1 MDIEGRLHSAQR
13 RSQRTMMK
21 SVQTVSATDRASD
34 DEAIRERV
42 RSQFA
47 VGGACKRNGAPVWN
61 LERGLAWG
69 LAWLLACA
77 LTLSLHAQAVPATG
91 PQQIAFAGL
100 RAVLNQGQPQGQI
113 NAVRAG
119 ATGNLYLLIDQ
130 KDGVR
135 LLETDPSA
143 TNILNQA
150 QIGAKGDIGLA
161 LALDASGNVYVTGT
175 TTSGSLVATSGA
187 AFTSISGTATNS
199 FVAKFGASLGSPI
212 FVTFCGGGSMD
223 ASSIAATSDAV
234 FITGGIYATTLP
246 VTAAGIIQ
254 APAFGSSWNGFV
266 EKFSA
271 TGSSLLY
278 ATYLSGA
285 SGNTTPTAIVTD
297 SSDDAYIAGTT
308 TSPGYPTVAALVPNQ
323 LVTVAL
329 GTTSGFLT
337 KLTPA
342 GDGITFSTYIP
353 GAGISSLAIDPVA
366 GNLLLAGSVSLG
378 QFPVASVSTP
388 LTATSYQVLVRM
400 TLDGQTVLGSTVLAP
415 GTQSYVAAGAV
426 GTAWVDGSF
435 LPGMPLL
442 PLAPLSTIGNS
453 FAVRVNAANLVD
465 QTARFGGIATS
476 NPSSASATVALTSVA
491 IDAGGN
497 AVFGGSFAPSAS
509 QSLLATQ
516 TFDLPLNDAPTTAF
530 PSTVRGAV
538 LPVSSCSGSLCAGAA
553 AYLAKLTIPASV
565 AAETAALAL
574 SVDDSPNLTL
584 RNLGSAQATGVGISV
599 SGFSEATNC
608 GTTLAAGGECSIALT
623 GTGPGSITVTA
634 TNSIAQTQA
643 LPALGTG
650 VVQLPVVYSPREL
663 DFGVVSAASG
673 AVTRTITVTNLT
685 QQSQSFASQ
694 WDIGSKTTLPYSFAQ
709 TATNCTLA
717 GANTMLL
724 APGGI
729 CHITIGLT
737 ASNTATNDGA
747 IQQNWLVGARDVQMT
762 AYGQAAALSLSSAE
776 IDFGTQ
782 YTGGLRPAR
791 YLYLSNNSTVSFTH
805 AAVTLPATS
814 PFTVGDRCPSTLEPQ
829 TVCQLQLAYQN
840 AKTPA
845 ADAATLSLDQ
855 GLTALVT
862 GRSLP
867 QPAANGA
874 SVNPNLSV
882 SSTSF
887 NFANA
892 VVVTGVSSTTQTLTI
907 GNTGTTAFAL
917 SLVLSGDFT
926 DTTNCTAT
934 LAGGKTCNV
943 VFTFVPSQP
952 GTRQGLLA
960 VTAGAGTTPAYVA
973 LSGVGTGIISPANNG
988 TLNFGGVIAGQ
999 PSVQWYKI
1007 TQSFTSFTVSTA
1019 STTLGSPYT
1028 AILVEDTGYGHGQ
1041 PPSSAFTTG
1050 ATGTCTNCWVGVQFT
1065 PPATGLETGTLTL
1078 TSATGGSPYV
1088 LSLTGNGL
1096 PLTGLLLTPVVQ
1108 DFGPVPINS
1117 ASTTE
1122 LFAVTNLVA
1131 GGSSITVATP
1141 AVSGDFSVSNA
1152 VSGGAPCGG
1161 ALAYTATCF
1170 VQIVFAPTAAGPRT
1184 GTLSVQA
1191 GSSNATAALTGYGSA
1206 DPGLALT
1213 PNALVFNNVP
1223 GISSTQQTVTLLNTG
1238 TTAELIGT
1246 VFATTTSSGA
1256 TSFSASGCNNS
1267 TLNAGATCAITVTF
1281 TPATASAVG
1290 TLTIPVT
1297 STVGGAPVLTNT
1309 TVPLTGAYTTE
1320 DEGLEIVADDAEYGP
1335 QATGS
1340 IGVTRQF
1347 TIDNL
1352 TAKQLSLAIA
1362 LPRQFVLSGTPCAGL
1377 APNAS
1382 CNFSVTF
1389 LPLDNGDLTGTLF
1402 ATGTPTDGSATLDGL
1417 SYVEGY
1423 GVGGGTLSVTGN
1435 ILTGEG
1441 ELVNFGT
1448 VPSGQ
1453 PSAKKNLTL
1462 TNSSTTTALTIRRIT
1477 SEWPFLSTT
1486 TCGTTLA
1493 PGAYCTV
1500 TLTYT
1505 PINQAATGSNP
1516 PVSTA
1521 DNGELAIESDAAS
1534 SPDLIDLTGS
1544 STPVYVSTP
1553 SNTPPLAAITPSQS
1567 SLTFANTMVGNVSA
1581 PQTVTLDNTGTA
1593 TLYINNILT
1602 SPDYTVSTSNC
1613 ATIVPGASCTLTVT
1627 FTPQSSTQQGSG
1639 NGMRVS
1645 SIEVS
1650 SNASTSLEFI
1660 SVVAVSS
1667 PSSLTLAPS
1676 SLNFGTVL
1684 VGTNSTQSVQLTNTG
1699 TSAIT
1704 MGILSATTNLTAAA
1718 GDYTVAAGSCLQ
1730 PGLTLAPTT
1739 SCTVQVA
1746 FAPTQ
1751 PGTITGTLS
1760 IASSASTLP
1769 LVVGLTGVGVQSHM
1783 QILPTSLSFG
1793 PIAVNSPSSLSLTLF
1808 NNGTAPITG
1817 VALSATGDYA
1827 VTVPCPVS
1835 TLAPGGSCGVTVTFT
1850 PAKIGAENGTLTVSS
1865 SDATSP
1871 DAVPLTGT
1879 GFVNGTFTLSVDG
1892 GTSSTATVASG
1903 LPATY
1908 NLTVTPGNNFSGTV
1922 VLTCTPIAAA
1932 QYASC
1937 SLLPSSVTLSGA
1949 AQNAVATL
1957 NTVTEVSSNS
1967 LPATPGGRR
1976 RSFGGTALCLL
1987 FPALVFTWKAR
1998 TSRHKAWRRDGPI
2011 VWAIFSAIMLLSAS
2025 GCGGSSVSSNLR
2037 LSPAGSYQYQVTASS
2052 VSGAV
2057 QITQTVTLN
2066 LTVK

>member
-21 SVQTVSATDRASD
+21 SVQNVSATDRASD

-47 VGGACKRNGAPVWN
+47 VGGACKRSGAPVWN

-77 LTLSLHAQAVPATG
+77 LTLALHAQAVPATG

-143 TNILNQA
+143 TNILNQVL
-150 QIGAKGDIGLA
+150 IGAKGDIGLA
-161 LALDASGNVYVTGT
+161 LAIDPAGNVYVTGT
-175 TTSGSLVATSGA
+175 TTSGSLAATSGA
-187 AFTSISGTATNS
+187 AFTSFSGTATNS

-234 FITGGIYATTLP
+234 FIAGGIYATTLP

-254 APAFGSSWNGFV
+254 APAFGSAWNGFV

-271 TGSSLLY
+271 TGASLLY

-285 SGNTTPTAIVTD
+285 SGNTTPTALVAD

-308 TSPGYPTVAALVPNQ
+308 TAPGYPTVAALVPNQ

-337 KLTPA
+337 KLTPT
-342 GDGITFSTYIP
+342 GDGIPFSTYIP

-415 GTQSYVAAGAV
+415 GTQSFVAAGAA

-435 LPGMPLL
+435 LPGMPLT
-442 PLAPLSTIGNS
+442 PLMPLSTIGNS

-465 QTARFGGIATS
+465 QTARFGGIAAS
-476 NPSSASATVALTSVA
+476 NPSSASAPVALTSVA

-538 LPVSSCSGSLCAGAA
+538 LPVSACSGSLCAGAA

-747 IQQNWLVGARDVQMT
+747 IQQNWLIGARDVQMT

-782 YTGGLRPAR
+782 YAGGLRPAR

-892 VVVTGVSSTTQTLTI
+892 VVVTGLSSTTQTLTI

-973 LSGVGTGIISPANNG
+973 LSGVGTGILTPANNG
-988 TLNFGGVIAGQ
+988 TLSFGGVIAGQ

-1007 TQSFTSFTVSTA
+1007 TQPFTSFTVATA

-1041 PPSSAFTTG
+1041 PPSSAFTTS

-1078 TSATGGSPYV
+1078 TSSATGSPYV

-1152 VSGGAPCGG
+1152 VSGGVPCGG
-1161 ALAYTATCF
+1161 TLAYTATCF
-1170 VQIVFAPTAAGPRT
+1170 VQIVFAPSTAGPRT

-1206 DPGLALT
+1206 DPGLSLT
-1213 PNALVFNNVP
+1213 PKALVFNNVP
-1223 GISSTQQTVTLLNTG
+1223 GSSSTQQTVTVVNTS

-1246 VFATTTSSGA
+1246 VFATTSSGA
-1256 TSFSASGCNNS
+1256 TSFSASSSCG
-1267 TLNAGATCAITVTF
+1267 TLNAGATCAIPVTF
-1281 TPATASAVG
+1281 IPATAPAAG

-1297 STVGGAPVLTNT
+1297 STVGGAPVPTNY

-1382 CNFSVTF
+1382 CNFSVAF

-1423 GVGGGTLSVTGN
+1423 GAGGGTLTVTGN

-1453 PSAKKNLTL
+1453 PSAKQNLTL
-1462 TNSSTTTALTIRRIT
+1462 TNSSTTATLTIRRIT

-1493 PGAYCTV
+1493 PAAYCTV

-1505 PINQAATGSNP
+1505 PINQVATGSNP
-1516 PVSTA
+1516 PVSTT
-1521 DNGELAIESDAAS
+1521 DNGELVIESDAAS

-1553 SNTPPLAAITPSQS
+1553 SNTPPLATITPSQS

-1602 SPDYTVSTSNC
+1602 TPDYTVSTSNC

-1660 SVVAVSS
+1660 SVVGVSS
-1667 PSSLTLAPS
+1667 PSSLTLVPS
-1676 SLNFGTVL
+1676 SFNFGTVL

-1699 TSAIT
+1699 SSAIT
-1704 MGILSATTNLTAAA
+1704 MGILSATTNLSAAA
-1718 GDYTVAAGSCLQ
+1718 GDYTVASGSCLQ

-1751 PGTITGTLS
+1751 TGTITGTLS

-1769 LVVGLTGVGVQSHM
+1769 LVVSLTGVGVQSHM

-1850 PAKIGAENGTLTVSS
+1850 PTKIGADNGTLTVTS

-1903 LPATY
+1903 LPANY

-1932 QYASC
+1932 QYAAC

-1998 TSRHKAWRRDGPI
+1998 TSRHKAWRQDGPI
-2011 VWAIFSAIMLLSAS
+2011 AWAIFSAILLLSAS

-2037 LSPAGSYQYQVTASS
+2037 FSPAGTYQYQVTASS

>member
-13 RSQRTMMK
+13 RSQSTMMK
-21 SVQTVSATDRASD
+21 SVQTVNAADRASD
-34 DEAIRERV
+34 DEAIRGRV
-42 RSQFA
+42 HPLA
-47 VGGACKRNGAPVWN
+47 VVDGTCRRAGA
-61 LERGLAWG
+61 LAWG
-69 LAWLLACA
+69 LAWLLSCA
-77 LTLSLHAQAVPATG
+77 LTLALHAQAAPATG
-91 PQQIAFAGL
+91 PQQFTFAGL

-113 NAVRAG
+113 NAVLVG

-135 LLETDPSA
+135 LLETDPAA

-150 QIGAKGDIGLA
+150 QIGAKGDVGVA
-161 LALDASGNVYVTGT
+161 MALDPAGNVYVTGT
-175 TTSGSLVATSGA
+175 TTSGALTATGGA
-187 AFTSISGTATNS
+187 AFAAASGTATNS
-199 FVAKFGASLGSPI
+199 FVAKFSASLGSPI

-223 ASSIAATSDAV
+223 ASSVAASSDAV
-234 FITGGIYATTLP
+234 FITGTVYLPNGTVP

-254 APAFGSSWNGFV
+254 MPASGSQWNGFV

-271 TGSSLLY
+271 SGASLVY

-285 SGNTTPTAIVTD
+285 SGSTTPAAIVAD
-297 SSDDAYIAGTT
+297 AADDAYIAGTT
-308 TSPGYPTVAALVPNQ
+308 TAPGYPTVAALVPNQ
-323 LVTVAL
+323 LVTTAL

-342 GDGITFSTYIP
+342 GDGIPFSTFIP
-353 GAGISSLAIDPVA
+353 GAGTSSLAIDAVA
-366 GNLLLAGSVSLG
+366 GNLLLAGSISLG
-378 QFPVASVSTP
+378 QFPVASVATP
-388 LTATSYQVLVRM
+388 LTATTYQVLLRM
-400 TLDGQTVLGSTVLAP
+400 TLDGSSVLGSTVLAP
-415 GTQSYVAAGAV
+415 GTQSFVAAGAS
-426 GTAWVDGSF
+426 GTAWVDGS
-435 LPGMPLL
+435 LIAGLPLL
-442 PLAPLSTIGNS
+442 PLMPLSTIGNS

-465 QTARFGGIATS
+465 QTARFGGIAAS
-476 NPSSASATVALTSVA
+476 NPNSASAPVALTSVA
-491 IDAGGN
+491 IDASGN
-497 AVFGGSFAPSAS
+497 ALVGGSFAPSAS
-509 QSLLATQ
+509 QSLLATE

-538 LPVSSCSGSLCAGAA
+538 LPVSACNGSLCPGAA
-553 AYLAKLTIPASV
+553 AYLAKLTIPASAG
-565 AAETAALAL
+565 AATAALAL
-574 SVDDSPNLTL
+574 SVDDSPNLML
-584 RNLGSAQATGVGISV
+584 RNMGSAQAVGVQIAV
-599 SGFSEATNC
+599 SGGFTQATNC

-623 GTGPGSITVTA
+623 GTGPGSITVFA
-634 TNSIAQTQA
+634 TNSTLQTQA
-643 LPALGTG
+643 LPALASA
-650 VVQLPVVYSPREL
+650 VVQLPVVFSPKEL
-663 DFGVVSAASG
+663 DFGVVSSASG

-685 QQSQSFASQ
+685 QQSQSFASAL
-694 WDIGSKTTLPYSFAQ
+694 DIGTKTTLPYSFAVK
-709 TATNCTLA
+709 TSDCTLA
-717 GANTMLL
+717 GNNFLL
-724 APGGI
+724 APGGV

-737 ASNTATNDGA
+737 ASNSAANDGA
-747 IQQNWLVGARDVQMT
+747 IQQNWLIGARDVQLT

-791 YLYLSNNSTVSFTH
+791 YLYLSNNSTVSFSH
-805 AAVTLPATS
+805 AAVTLPASS
-814 PFTVGDRCPSTLEPQ
+814 PFSVTDRCPSTLEPQ

-845 ADAATLSLDQ
+845 ADADTLSLDQ

-867 QPAANGA
+867 QPAANSA

-882 SSTSF
+882 SATSL
-887 NFANA
+887 NFSNA

-907 GNTGTTAFAL
+907 GNTGTIAFTL

-926 DTTNCTAT
+926 DSTNCTAT
-934 LAGGKTCNV
+934 LGGGKTCNV

-973 LSGVGTGIISPANNG
+973 LSGVGTGILSPANNG

-999 PSVQWYKI
+999 PSVEWFKI
-1007 TQSFTSFTVSTA
+1007 TQPFTSFTVATA

-1028 AILVEDTGYGHGQ
+1028 AVIVEDIGYGHGQ
-1041 PPSSAFTTG
+1041 PPSSAFTTS
-1050 ATGTCTNCWVGVQFT
+1050 ASGTCYNCWVGVQFT

-1078 TSATGGSPYV
+1078 SSAAAGSPYV

-1096 PLTGLLLTPVVQ
+1096 PLTGLLLTPVTQ

-1117 ASTTE
+1117 ASATE

-1131 GGSSITVATP
+1131 GGNSITVATP

-1152 VSGGAPCGG
+1152 VSGGVPCGG
-1161 ALAYTATCF
+1161 ALAYTASCF
-1170 VQIVFAPTAAGPRT
+1170 VQIDFAPTAAGPRT
-1184 GTLSVQA
+1184 GTLSMQA
-1191 GSSNATAALTGYGSA
+1191 GSSTASAALTGYGST

-1223 GISSTQQTVTLLNTG
+1223 GSSSTQQTVTLLNTS
-1238 TTAELIGT
+1238 TNAEQVGT
-1246 VFATTTSSGA
+1246 VSATTTSSSA
-1256 TSFSASGCNNS
+1256 TSFSASSNCG
-1267 TLNAGATCAITVTF
+1267 TLNAGGTCAISVTF
-1281 TPATASAVG
+1281 TPATASAAG

-1297 STVGGAPVLTNT
+1297 STVGGAPVLTNY

-1335 QATGS
+1335 QATGT
-1340 IGVTRQF
+1340 IGVPRQF

-1352 TAKQLSLAIA
+1352 TAKQLSLVIA
-1362 LPRQFVLSGTPCAGL
+1362 LPRQFVLSGAPCAGL

-1382 CNFSVTF
+1382 CNFSVSF

-1402 ATGTPTDGSATLDGL
+1402 ATGTPTDGSATLDGIG
-1417 SYVEGY
+1417 YVEGY
-1423 GVGGGTLSVTGN
+1423 GLGGGTLAMTGGLQPGG
-1435 ILTGEG
+1435 ILS
-1441 ELVNFGT
+1441 FGQ

-1453 PSAKKNLTL
+1453 SVQKILTL
-1462 TNSSTTTALTIRRIT
+1462 TNASTTATLTIRRIT
-1477 SEWPFLSTT
+1477 SGWPFLSTT

-1493 PGAYCTV
+1493 PAAYCTV

-1505 PINQAATGSNP
+1505 PINQVAIGSNTA
-1516 PVSTA
+1516 VSTT
-1521 DNGELAIESDAAS
+1521 DVGELVIESDAGS
-1534 SPDLIDLTGS
+1534 SPDLIDLTGIS
-1544 STPVYVSTP
+1544 SPVYVTSPT
-1553 SNTPPLAAITPSQS
+1553 NAAPLATLMPSQS

-1581 PQTVTLDNTGTA
+1581 SQTVTLDNTGTA
-1593 TLYINNILT
+1593 TLNILGLQT
-1602 SPDYTVSTSNC
+1602 TPDYTVSSNC
-1613 ATIVPGASCTLTVT
+1613 ASIVPGASCTLTVT
-1627 FTPQSSTQQGSG
+1627 FTPKSSTQQGSG
-1639 NGMRVS
+1639 SGQRAGA
-1645 SIEVS
+1645 IEVS
-1650 SNASTSLEFI
+1650 SNATTSLEFI
-1660 SVVAVSS
+1660 SVVGVSS
-1667 PSSLTLAPS
+1667 PSTLALGAS

-1684 VGTNSTQSVQLTNTG
+1684 VGANSSLNVQMTNTG
-1699 TSAIT
+1699 ASAIT
-1704 MGILSATTNLTAAA
+1704 FGVLSASTTLSAAA
-1718 GDYTVAAGSCLQ
+1718 GDYTVAVGTCPT
-1730 PGLTLAPTT
+1730 PGLALAAGT
-1739 SCTVQVA
+1739 SCTVQVG

-1751 PGTITGTLS
+1751 SGTLTGTLS

-1769 LVVGLTGVGVQSHM
+1769 LVVALTGVGVQSHM
-1783 QILPTSLSFG
+1783 QILPANLSFG
-1793 PIAVNSPSSLSLTLF
+1793 SIAVNSPASLSLTLS

-1817 VALSATGDYA
+1817 VALAATGDYA
-1827 VTVPCPVS
+1827 VTVPCAVT

-1850 PAKIGAENGTLTVSS
+1850 PSKTGADNGTLTVTS

-1879 GFVNGTFTLSVDG
+1879 GFVNGTFTLSVGG
-1892 GTSSTATVASG
+1892 GTSASATVASG
-1903 LPATY
+1903 TPASY

-1922 VLTCTPIAAA
+1922 VLNCTPIAAA
-1932 QYASC
+1932 EYATC

-1967 LPATPGGRR
+1967 LPVMPGGRG
-1976 RSFGGTALCLL
+1976 RSLGGTALCLL

-1998 TSRHKAWRRDGPI
+1998 ASRHKAWRWDGPI
-2011 VWAIFSAIMLLSAS
+2011 AWAIFAAILLLSAS
-2025 GCGGSSVSSNLR
+2025 GCGGNSVSSNLR
-2037 LSPAGSYQYQVTASS
+2037 FSPAGSYQYQVTASS

-2066 LTVK
+2066 LTVQ

>member
-13 RSQRTMMK
+13 RSQSTMMK
-21 SVQTVSATDRASD
+21 FVKTVNAADRASD
-34 DEAIRERV
+34 DEAIRGRV
-42 RSQFA
+42 HPLA
-47 VGGACKRNGAPVWN
+47 VDGARRRAGA
-61 LERGLAWG
+61 LEWG
-69 LAWLLACA
+69 LAWLLSCA
-77 LTLSLHAQAVPATG
+77 LALALHAQAAPATG
-91 PQQIAFAGL
+91 PQQLTFAGL
-100 RAVLNQGQPQGQI
+100 RAVLNSQGQPQGQI
-113 NAVRAG
+113 NAVWVG
-119 ATGNLYLLIDQ
+119 ATGNVYLLIDQ

-135 LLETDPSA
+135 LIETDPSA

-150 QIGAKGDIGLA
+150 QIGAKGDVGVA
-161 LALDASGNVYVTGT
+161 MALDPAGNVYVTGT
-175 TTSGSLVATSGA
+175 TTSGALTATGGA
-187 AFTSISGTATNS
+187 AFAAASGTATNS
-199 FVAKFGASLGSPI
+199 FVAKFSASLGSPI

-223 ASSIAATSDAV
+223 ASSIAASSDAV

-254 APAFGSSWNGFV
+254 TPAFGSSWNGFV

-271 TGSSLLY
+271 SGSSLLY

-285 SGNTTPTAIVTD
+285 SGNTTPAAIVVD
-297 SSDDAYIAGTT
+297 AADDAYIAGTT
-308 TSPGYPTVAALVPNQ
+308 TAPGYPTVAALVPNQ
-323 LVTVAL
+323 LVTTAL

-353 GAGISSLAIDPVA
+353 GAGISSLAIDSVA
-366 GNLLLAGSVSLG
+366 GNLLLSGSISLG
-378 QFPVASVSTP
+378 QFPVASVATP
-388 LTATSYQVLVRM
+388 LTATTYQVLLRM
-400 TLDGQTVLGSTVLAP
+400 TLDGSSVLGSSLLAP
-415 GTQSYVAAGAV
+415 GTQSFVAAGAA

-435 LPGMPLL
+435 IAGLPML
-442 PLAPLSTIGNS
+442 PLMPLSTIGNS

-465 QTARFGGIATS
+465 QTARFGGIAAS
-476 NPSSASATVALTSVA
+476 NPNSASAPVALTSVA

-497 AVFGGSFAPSAS
+497 ALVGGSFAPSAS
-509 QSLLATQ
+509 QSLLATE

-538 LPVSSCSGSLCAGAA
+538 LPVSACNGSLCAGAA
-553 AYLAKLTIPASV
+553 AYLAKLAVPAS
-565 AAETAALAL
+565 AAAATAALAL

-584 RNLGSAQATGVGISV
+584 RNLGSAQATGVQIAV
-599 SGFSEATNC
+599 SGGFNEATNC

-623 GTGPGSITVTA
+623 GSGPGSITVSA
-634 TNSIAQTQA
+634 ANSTAQTQV
-643 LPALGTG
+643 LPAPASG
-650 VVQLPVVYSPREL
+650 VVQLPVVFSPKEL
-663 DFGVVSAASG
+663 DFGVVSSASG

-685 QQSQSFASQ
+685 QQSQSFASAL
-694 WDIGSKTTLPYSFAQ
+694 DIGTKTTLPYSF
-709 TATNCTLA
+709 TEKTSDCTLA
-717 GANTMLL
+717 GNNFLL
-724 APGGI
+724 APGGV

-737 ASNTATNDGA
+737 ASNSAANDGA
-747 IQQNWLVGARDVQMT
+747 IQQNWLIGARDVQLT
-762 AYGQAAALSLSSAE
+762 AYGQAAALSLSAAE

-782 YTGGLRPAR
+782 YTGGLRPSR
-791 YLYLSNNSTVSFTH
+791 YLYLSNNSTVSFSH
-805 AAVTLPATS
+805 AAVTLPASS
-814 PFTVGDRCPSTLEPQ
+814 PFTVTDRCPSTLEPQ

-845 ADAATLSLDQ
+845 ADADTLSLDQ

-882 SSTSF
+882 SSTSL

-892 VVVTGVSSTTQTLTI
+892 VAVTGVSSTTQTLTI

-926 DTTNCTAT
+926 DSTNCTAT
-934 LAGGKTCNV
+934 LGGGKTCSV

-973 LSGVGTGIISPANNG
+973 LSGVGTGILSPANNG

-999 PSVQWYKI
+999 PSVEWTKI
-1007 TQSFTSFTVSTA
+1007 TQPFTSFTVATG

-1028 AILVEDTGYGHGQ
+1028 AVIVEDIGYGHGQ
-1041 PPSSAFTTG
+1041 PPSSAFTTSASG
-1050 ATGTCTNCWVGVQFT
+1050 SCYNCWVGVQFT
-1065 PPATGLETGTLTL
+1065 PPATGLETGTLTM
-1078 TSATGGSPYV
+1078 TSAATGSPYV

-1117 ASTTE
+1117 TSTTE

-1131 GGSSITVATP
+1131 GGSSVTVATP
-1141 AVSGDFSVSNA
+1141 TVTGDFALSNA

-1161 ALAYTATCF
+1161 ALIYTATCF
-1170 VQIVFAPTAAGPRT
+1170 IQIVFAPSAAGPRT
-1184 GTLSVQA
+1184 GTLSLQA
-1191 GSSNATAALTGYGSA
+1191 GSSTAAAALTGYGST

-1213 PNALVFNNVP
+1213 PNALIFNNVP
-1223 GISSTQQTVTLLNTG
+1223 GSSSTQQTVTLVNTS
-1238 TTAELIGT
+1238 TTAEQVGT
-1246 VFATTTSSGA
+1246 VSATTSSSSA
-1256 TSFSASGCNNS
+1256 TSFSASSNCG
-1267 TLNAGATCAITVTF
+1267 TLNAGATCAIAVSF
-1281 TPATASAVG
+1281 TPANASAVG

-1297 STVGGAPVLTNT
+1297 STVGGAPVLTNYS
-1309 TVPLTGAYTTE
+1309 VPLTGAYTTE

-1335 QATGS
+1335 QATGAS
-1340 IGVTRQF
+1340 GVTRQF
-1347 TIDNL
+1347 TINNL
-1352 TAKQLSLAIA
+1352 TAKPLSLMIA
-1362 LPRQFVLSGTPCAGL
+1362 LPRQFVLSGAPCAGL

-1382 CNFSVTF
+1382 CNFSVAF

-1402 ATGTPTDGSATLDGL
+1402 AEGTPTDGSATLDGL

-1423 GVGGGTLSVTGN
+1423 GLGGGTLSVTGGLQPGG
-1435 ILTGEG
+1435 ILS
-1441 ELVNFGT
+1441 FGQ

-1453 PSAKKNLTL
+1453 SVQKILTL
-1462 TNSSTTTALTIRRIT
+1462 TNSSPSATLTIRRIT

-1493 PGAYCTV
+1493 PAAYCTV

-1505 PINQAATGSNP
+1505 PINQVAAGSSP

-1521 DNGELAIESDAAS
+1521 DSGELVIESDAGS

-1544 STPVYVSTP
+1544 STPVYVTSPT
-1553 SNTPPLAAITPSQS
+1553 NAAPLATLMPSQS

-1593 TLYINNILT
+1593 TLNILGLQT
-1602 SPDYTVSTSNC
+1602 TPDYTVSSNC
-1613 ATIVPGASCTLTVT
+1613 ASIVPGASCTLTVT
-1627 FTPQSSTQQGSG
+1627 FTPQSSTQPGPGSG
-1639 NGMRVS
+1639 QRAGA
-1645 SIEVS
+1645 IEVS
-1650 SNASTSLEFI
+1650 SNATTSLEFI
-1660 SVVAVSS
+1660 SVIGVSS
-1667 PSSLTLAPS
+1667 PSSLTIAQS

-1684 VGTNSTQSVQLTNTG
+1684 VGTNSTLPLTLTNNG

-1704 MGILSATTNLTAAA
+1704 FGILSATTTLTAAS
-1718 GDYTVAAGSCLQ
+1718 GSYTVAVGNCPQ
-1730 PGLTLAPTT
+1730 PGLALAAGT
-1739 SCTVQVA
+1739 SCILQVG

-1751 PGTITGTLS
+1751 SGTITGTLS

-1769 LVVGLTGVGVQSHM
+1769 LVVALTGVGVQSHM
-1783 QILPTSLSFG
+1783 QILPASLSFG
-1793 PIAVNSPSSLSLTLF
+1793 SIAVGSPASLSLTLS

-1817 VALSATGDYA
+1817 VALAATGDYA
-1827 VTVPCPVS
+1827 VTVPCAVS

-1850 PAKIGAENGTLTVSS
+1850 PSKTGADNGTLTVTS

-1879 GFVNGTFTLSVDG
+1879 GFVNGTFTLSVGG
-1892 GTSSTATVASG
+1892 GTSASATVASG
-1903 LPATY
+1903 TPASY

-1922 VLTCTPIAAA
+1922 VLNCTPIAVA
-1932 QYASC
+1932 QYATC

-1957 NTVTEVSSNS
+1957 NTVTEVSSSS
-1967 LPATPGGRR
+1967 LPVMPGGRR
-1976 RSFGGTALCLL
+1976 RSLGGTALCLL

-2011 VWAIFSAIMLLSAS
+2011 AWAIFSAILLLSAG
-2025 GCGGSSVSSNLR
+2025 GCGGNSVNSNLR
-2037 LSPAGSYQYQVTASS
+2037 FSPAGSYQYQVSASS
-2052 VSGAV
+2052 VSGGV

-2066 LTVK
+2066 LTVQ

>member
-13 RSQRTMMK
+13 RSHITMMK
-21 SVQTVSATDRASD
+21 FVQTVNAADQLSD
-34 DEAIRERV
+34 DESIRERV
-42 RSQFA
+42 RLQLA
-47 VGGACKRNGAPVWN
+47 VGGACKWAGALVWS
-61 LERGLAWG
+61 LEWGLAWG
-69 LAWLLACA
+69 LAWLLTCA
-77 LTLSLHAQAVPATG
+77 LTLALHAQAVPATG

-113 NAVRAG
+113 NAVRVG

-135 LLETDPSA
+135 VLETDPSA

-161 LALDASGNVYVTGT
+161 LALDPAGNVYVTGT
-175 TTSGSLVATSGA
+175 TTSGSLAATGGA
-187 AFTSISGTATNS
+187 AFTSLSGTATNS
-199 FVAKFGASLGSPI
+199 FVAKFGASLGSPV

-223 ASSIAATSDAV
+223 ASSVAATSDAV

-254 APAFGSSWNGFV
+254 TPAFGSSWNGFV

-271 TGSSLLY
+271 SGASLLY

-285 SGNTTPTAIVTD
+285 SGNTTPAAIVAD

-308 TSPGYPTVAALVPNQ
+308 TAPGYPTVAALVPNQ
-323 LVTVAL
+323 LVTAAL

-342 GDGITFSTYIP
+342 GDGITFSTFIP
-353 GAGISSLAIDPVA
+353 GAGISSLAIDSVA
-366 GNLLLAGSVSLG
+366 GNILLTGSISLG
-378 QFPVASVSTP
+378 QFPVTSVSTP
-388 LTATSYQVLVRM
+388 LTAVGYQALLRM
-400 TLDGQTVLGSTVLAP
+400 TLDGSTVLGSTVLAP
-415 GTQSYVAAGAV
+415 GTQSFVAAGAA
-426 GTAWVDGSF
+426 GTAWVDGS
-435 LPGMPLL
+435 LGLPLL
-442 PLAPLSTIGNS
+442 PLTPLSTIGNS

-465 QTARFGGIATS
+465 QTARFGGIAAS
-476 NPSSASATVALTSVA
+476 NPNSASAPVALTSVA

-497 AVFGGSFAPSAS
+497 ALVGGNFAPSAS
-509 QSLLATQ
+509 QSLLASETY
-516 TFDLPLNDAPTTAF
+516 DLPLNDAPTLGF

-538 LPVSSCSGSLCAGAA
+538 LPVSACSGSLCAGAA
-553 AYLAKLTIPASV
+553 SYLAKLTVPASV

-599 SGFSEATNC
+599 SGFTQANNC

-623 GTGPGSITVTA
+623 GTGPGNITVTA
-634 TNSIAQTQA
+634 TNSIMQTQA
-643 LPALGTG
+643 LPALASG
-650 VVQLPVVYSPREL
+650 VVQLPVVFSPKEL

-694 WDIGSKTTLPYSFAQ
+694 WDIGTKTTLPYSFAEK
-709 TATNCTLA
+709 TSDCTLA
-717 GANTMLL
+717 GNNFLL
-724 APGGI
+724 APNGV

-737 ASNTATNDGA
+737 ASNIATNDGA

-762 AYGQAAALSLSSAE
+762 AYGQATALSLSAPE

-791 YLYLSNNSTVSFTH
+791 YLYLSNNSTVSYTH

-814 PFTVGDRCPSTLEPQ
+814 PFSVTDRCPSTLEPQ

-845 ADAATLSLDQ
+845 ADAVTLSLDQ

-882 SSTSF
+882 SSTSL
-887 NFANA
+887 NFADA
-892 VVVTGVSSTTQTLTI
+892 VVVTGVSSETQTLTI
-907 GNTGTTAFAL
+907 TNTGTTAFAL
-917 SLVLSGDFT
+917 TLVLSGDFT

-934 LAGGKTCNV
+934 LAGGASCKV

-960 VTAGAGTTPAYVA
+960 VTAGAGTTPAYIA
-973 LSGVGTGIISPANNG
+973 LSGVGAGILTPANNG

-999 PSVQWYKI
+999 PSVQWTKI
-1007 TQSFTSFTVSTA
+1007 TQSFTSFTVATA

-1041 PPSSAFTTG
+1041 PPTSAFTTG
-1050 ATGTCTNCWVGVQFT
+1050 ATGTCSNCWVGVQFT

-1117 ASTTE
+1117 ASTAG

-1141 AVSGDFSVSNA
+1141 AVTGDFSVSNA
-1152 VSGGAPCGG
+1152 VSGGAACGG
-1161 ALAYTATCF
+1161 ALAYTATCYI
-1170 VQIVFAPTAAGPRT
+1170 QIDFAPTAAGPRT
-1184 GTLSVQA
+1184 GTLTVQA
-1191 GSSNATAALTGYGSA
+1191 GSSTATAALTGYGSA
-1206 DPGLALT
+1206 DPGLSLT

-1223 GISSTQQTVTLLNTG
+1223 GSTSTQQTVTLLNTS
-1238 TTAELIGT
+1238 TTSELIGT

-1256 TSFSASGCNNS
+1256 TSFSASSSCS
-1267 TLNAGATCAITVTF
+1267 TLNAGATCAILVTF
-1281 TPATASAVG
+1281 TPATASAAG

-1297 STVGGAPVLTNT
+1297 STVGGAPVLTNY

-1382 CNFSVTF
+1382 CNFSVAF

-1435 ILTGEG
+1435 ILSGDG

-1448 VPSGQ
+1448 VASGQ
-1453 PSAKKNLTL
+1453 PSAKQILTL
-1462 TNSSTTTALTIRRIT
+1462 TNSSTTATLTIRRIT

-1493 PGAYCTV
+1493 PAAYCTV

-1505 PINQAATGSNP
+1505 PINQVATGSNP
-1516 PVSTA
+1516 PVSTT
-1521 DNGELAIESDAAS
+1521 DNGELVIESDAAS

-1544 STPVYVSTP
+1544 STPVYSSSP
-1553 SNTPPLAAITPSQS
+1553 SNAAPLAAITPSQS

-1593 TLYINNILT
+1593 TLIINNILT
-1602 SPDYTVSTSNC
+1602 SPDYTVSTNNC

-1627 FTPQSSTQQGSG
+1627 FTPQSLTQQGSG
-1639 NGMRVS
+1639 SGQRVS

-1660 SVVAVSS
+1660 SVVGVSS

-1704 MGILSATTNLTAAA
+1704 MGILSATTNLSAAA

-1769 LVVGLTGVGVQSHM
+1769 QVVSLTGVGVQSHM
-1783 QILPTSLSFG
+1783 QILPTSMSFG
-1793 PIAVNSPSSLSLTLF
+1793 PIAVNAPSSLSLTLF
-1808 NNGTAPITG
+1808 NNGTAPITS

-1850 PAKIGAENGTLTVSS
+1850 PTTIGADNGTLTVTS

-1903 LPATY
+1903 SPANY

-1932 QYASC
+1932 QYAAC
-1937 SLLPSSVTLSGA
+1937 SLLPSSVTLSGT

-2011 VWAIFSAIMLLSAS
+2011 AWAIFSAIMLLSAS
-2025 GCGGSSVSSNLR
+2025 GCGSSSVSSNLR
-2037 LSPAGSYQYQVTASS
+2037 LSPAGTYQYQVTASS

>member
-1 MDIEGRLHSAQR
+1 MDIEGRLHSEQR
-13 RSQRTMMK
+13 RSHITMMK
-21 SVQTVSATDRASD
+21 FVQTVNADRLSD
-34 DEAIRERV
+34 DESIRGRV

-47 VGGACKRNGAPVWN
+47 AGEARKRAGALV
-61 LERGLAWG
+61 WG

-77 LTLSLHAQAVPATG
+77 LTLALHAQAVPATG

-113 NAVRAG
+113 NAVRVG

-135 LLETDPSA
+135 VLETDPSA

-161 LALDASGNVYVTGT
+161 LALDPAGNVYVTGT
-175 TTSGSLVATSGA
+175 TTSGSLAATGGA
-187 AFTSISGTATNS
+187 AFTSFSGTATNS
-199 FVAKFGASLGSPI
+199 FVAKFSASLGSPL

-234 FITGGIYATTLP
+234 FIAGGIYATTLP

-271 TGSSLLY
+271 SGSSLLY

-285 SGNTTPTAIVTD
+285 SGNTTPAAIAAD
-297 SSDDAYIAGTT
+297 STDDAYIAGTT
-308 TSPGYPTVAALVPNQ
+308 TAPGYPTVAALVPNQ
-323 LVTVAL
+323 LVTTAL

-342 GDGITFSTYIP
+342 GDGIPFSTYIP
-353 GAGISSLAIDPVA
+353 GGGISSLAIDSVA

-378 QFPVASVSTP
+378 QFPVVSVSTP
-388 LTATSYQVLVRM
+388 LTAVGYQVLVRM

-415 GTQSYVAAGAV
+415 GTQSFVAAGAA

-435 LPGMPLL
+435 SAGMPLL
-442 PLAPLSTIGNS
+442 PLTPLSTIGNS

-465 QTARFGGIATS
+465 QTARFGGIAAS
-476 NPSSASATVALTSVA
+476 NPNSASAPVALTSVA
-491 IDAGGN
+491 MDSSSN
-497 AVFGGSFAPSAS
+497 ALVGGSFAPSAS
-509 QSLLATQ
+509 QSLLATES
-516 TFDLPLNDAPTTAF
+516 FDLPLNDAPTTAF

-538 LPVSSCSGSLCAGAA
+538 LPVSACSGSLCAGAA
-553 AYLAKLTIPASV
+553 AYLAKLSIPANV

-584 RNLGSAQATGVGISV
+584 RNLGSAQATGVVISV
-599 SGFSEATNC
+599 SGFTQANNC

-634 TNSIAQTQA
+634 ANSTAQTQA

-650 VVQLPVVYSPREL
+650 VVQPPVVFSPKEL
-663 DFGVVSAASG
+663 DFGVASSASG

-694 WDIGSKTTLPYSFAQ
+694 WDIGSKTTLPYTFAEK
-709 TATNCTLA
+709 TSDCTLA
-717 GANTMLL
+717 GSNFLL
-724 APGGI
+724 APGGV

-737 ASNTATNDGA
+737 ASNTSTNDGA
-747 IQQNWLVGARDVQMT
+747 IQQNWLIGTRDVQMT
-762 AYGQAAALSLSSAE
+762 AYGQAAALSLSAPE

-791 YLYLSNNSTVSFTH
+791 YLYLSNNSTVSFAH
-805 AAVTLPATS
+805 SAVTLPATS
-814 PFTVGDRCPSTLEPQ
+814 PFTVSDRCPSTLEPQ
-829 TVCQLQLAYQN
+829 AVCQLQLAYQN

-845 ADAATLSLDQ
+845 ADAVTLSLDQ

-892 VVVTGVSSTTQTLTI
+892 VVVTGVSSATQTLTI

-934 LAGGKTCNV
+934 LAGGASCKV

-973 LSGVGTGIISPANNG
+973 LSGVGTGILTPANNG

-1007 TQSFTSFTVSTA
+1007 TQSFTSFTVATA

-1050 ATGTCTNCWVGVQFT
+1050 ATGTCYNCWVGVQFT
-1065 PPATGLETGTLTL
+1065 PPATGLEAGTLTL
-1078 TSATGGSPYV
+1078 TSATGGSPYA

-1117 ASTTE
+1117 ASATE

-1131 GGSSITVATP
+1131 GSSSITLATP
-1141 AVSGDFSVSNA
+1141 AVTGDFSVSNA

-1161 ALAYTATCF
+1161 ALAFTASCF
-1170 VQIVFAPTAAGPRT
+1170 IQIDFAPSAAGPRT
-1184 GTLSVQA
+1184 GTLTVQA
-1191 GSSNATAALTGYGSA
+1191 GSSTATAALTGYGSA

-1223 GISSTQQTVTLLNTG
+1223 GSSSTQQTVTLVNTS
-1238 TTAELIGT
+1238 TTSELIGT

-1256 TSFSASGCNNS
+1256 TSFSASSSCS
-1267 TLNAGATCAITVTF
+1267 TLNAGATCAILVTF
-1281 TPATASAVG
+1281 TPATASAAG

-1297 STVGGAPVLTNT
+1297 STVGGAPVLTNY

-1340 IGVTRQF
+1340 IGVSRQF

-1352 TAKQLSLAIA
+1352 TAKSLTLAIA
-1362 LPRQFVLSGTPCAGL
+1362 LPRQFVLSGAPCAGL

-1382 CNFSVTF
+1382 CNFSVAF
-1389 LPLDNGDLTGTLF
+1389 LPLDNGDLTGTIF
-1402 ATGTPTDGSATLDGL
+1402 ATGTPTDGSSTLDGL

-1453 PSAKKNLTL
+1453 PSAKQNLTL
-1462 TNSSTTTALTIRRIT
+1462 TNSSTTATLTIRRIT

-1493 PGAYCTV
+1493 PSAYCTV

-1505 PINQAATGSNP
+1505 PINQVATGSNP
-1516 PVSTA
+1516 PVSTT

-1544 STPVYVSTP
+1544 STPVYVSSP
-1553 SNTPPLAAITPSQS
+1553 SNAAPLAAITPSQS

-1593 TLYINNILT
+1593 TLIINNILT
-1602 SPDYTVSTSNC
+1602 TPDYTVSTNNC

-1639 NGMRVS
+1639 SGMRVS

-1660 SVVAVSS
+1660 SVVGASS
-1667 PSSLTLAPS
+1667 PSSLTLVPS

-1684 VGTNSTQSVQLTNTG
+1684 VGTNST
-1699 TSAIT
+1699 
-1704 MGILSATTNLTAAA
+1704 
-1718 GDYTVAAGSCLQ
+1718 
-1730 PGLTLAPTT
+1730 
-1739 SCTVQVA
+1739 
-1746 FAPTQ
+1746 
-1751 PGTITGTLS
+1751 
-1760 IASSASTLP
+1760 
-1769 LVVGLTGVGVQSHM
+1769 
-1783 QILPTSLSFG
+1783 
-1793 PIAVNSPSSLSLTLF
+1793 
-1808 NNGTAPITG
+1808 
-1817 VALSATGDYA
+1817 
-1827 VTVPCPVS
+1827 
-1835 TLAPGGSCGVTVTFT
+1835 
-1850 PAKIGAENGTLTVSS
+1850 
-1865 SDATSP
+1865 
-1871 DAVPLTGT
+1871 
-1879 GFVNGTFTLSVDG
+1879 LSV
-1892 GTSSTATVASG
+1892 
-1903 LPATY
+1903 
-1908 NLTVTPGNNFSGTV
+1908 
-1922 VLTCTPIAAA
+1922 
-1932 QYASC
+1932 
-1937 SLLPSSVTLSGA
+1937 
-1949 AQNAVATL
+1949 
-1957 NTVTEVSSNS
+1957 
-1967 LPATPGGRR
+1967 
-1976 RSFGGTALCLL
+1976 
-1987 FPALVFTWKAR
+1987 
-1998 TSRHKAWRRDGPI
+1998 
-2011 VWAIFSAIMLLSAS
+2011 
-2025 GCGGSSVSSNLR
+2025 
-2037 LSPAGSYQYQVTASS
+2037 
-2052 VSGAV
+2052 
-2057 QITQTVTLN
+2057 
-2066 LTVK
+2066 